1 MRMCWYELLCLC
13 YDILSKNF
21 WCWPTSV
28 LGAITHRPLAVKKL
42 STCQI
47 PVVTSHSLRYRRR
60 TVKHPLPVPNI
71 SVIAIASSKYLSHC
85 YILLSPDVCIR
96 LVVFGINNYLL
107 LFHCRNMERT
117 YITRVKVQLGIHP
130 LNNRL
135 TPLMLHLLIV
145 SPSEITLQ
153 IITIKVY
160 LNNSWHSIKVRY
172 MYCLIVCLVA
182 KWPDS

>member
-1 MRMCWYELLCLC
+1 MTNSCRNLALLAV
-13 YDILSKNF
+13 SSPNSQ
-21 WCWPTSV
+21 TSV
-28 LGAITHRPLAVKKL
+28 
-42 STCQI
+42 S
-47 PVVTSHSLRYRRR
+47 
-60 TVKHPLPVPNI
+60 
-71 SVIAIASSKYLSHC
+71 SSKYLSHC

-96 LVVFGINNYLL
+96 LMVFGINNYLL

-182 KWPDS
+182 K